1 ANQTALIGYTIRVIS
16 SVELVVTGY
25 WYDGA
30 EIHVVLVRTL
40 LAQNG
45 KPRPNPSQSSS
56 PINYAPSEPRY
67 ALFDSPGLTPTTK
80 GSSTDLRDG
89 NSKIRFLS
97 EGVFSRNG
105 KSSKKQRYPT
115 FPVETHGHQYMSSQF
130 WWKPIF
136 WMVTCIW
143 LGIAAGL
150 GHHFGYQSL
159 HRQPQEIFSQ
169 TWSHNLGLGAA
180 FFVKTCF
187 TLAILASL
195 QEVLWFTFR
204 QKAIKI
210 GLMDKLF
217 TLTSN
222 PLSFGSGAFIHAPL
236 ATSLAA
242 AAWIIP
248 ISAILSPG
256 SLTVG
261 PLILHNDTT
270 CVAPTFAAAS
280 PNISFYR
287 IVPHGSTIQGLNSGI
302 QKVAGQTFAQGTI
315 LGSSSP
321 CGPNC
326 TFETSFLGPGLD
338 CQPISNSSYLD
349 ENGGQ
354 KAIWLFYNATS
365 SYDDENSAM
374 ALSITYRNTSKGEAS
389 QSPLSPPYVSLRC
402 LAYSATYN
410 VLVNYINGL
419 SKFTTK
425 LTNNGPL
432 LNLNST
438 ESSARRNP
446 WRINSA
452 ALVQEVFDDYLNG
465 TWQKSPTTQ
474 YAVPSTSI
482 TETILADLGAGIPE
496 LLTNLTLSTLA
507 FSPMNTTTTCSASTE
522 ILAYYYNPKLLL
534 IPYSVALLLSLIA
547 LAAGVWVLKRTGMRT
562 GEIFSQILVTTRNLL
577 LDELARGSSLSS
589 AEAEVLMQQ
598 KLMFG
603 ELKHNEHDT
612 RTGHAAFGPA
622 EQLFKLTGGK
632 IA

>member
-1 ANQTALIGYTIRVIS
+1 MASHDQILHKVA
-16 SVELVVTGY
+16 
-25 WYDGA
+25 
-30 EIHVVLVRTL
+30 
-40 LAQNG
+40 
-45 KPRPNPSQSSS
+45 PPS
-56 PINYAPSEPRY
+56 NYAPSEPRY
-67 ALFDSPGLTPTTK
+67 PLLDSPGLTPIEK
-80 GSSTDLRDG
+80 GPSTDLRDG
-89 NSKIRFLS
+89 NSKIRFSS
-97 EGVFSRNG
+97 ESVFSRNG
-105 KSSKKQRYPT
+105 KPSEKQRYPT
-115 FPVETHGHQYMSSQF
+115 FPAETHGHQYMSSQF

-159 HRQPQEIFSQ
+159 HRQPQEILSQ

-187 TLAILASL
+187 TLAVLASL

-210 GLMDKLF
+210 ALMDKLF

-270 CVAPTFAAAS
+270 CVVPIFAAAS

-287 IVPHGSTIQGLNSGI
+287 LVPHGSTIQGPNSGI

-315 LGSSSP
+315 LWSSSP

-338 CQPISNSSYLD
+338 CQPIPSPSYLD

-354 KAIWLFYNATS
+354 KAMWLFYNATS
-365 SYDDENSAM
+365 DYDDENSAM

-389 QSPLSPPYVSLRC
+389 TSPLSPPYVSLRC

-410 VLVNYINGL
+410 VLVNYTNGL

-438 ESSARRNP
+438 ESRARGNP

-474 YAVPSTSI
+474 YAAPSTSI
-482 TETILADLGAGIPE
+482 TETTLAGDTNDANYGTASSLWFINRDLGAGIPE

-547 LAAGVWVLKRTGMRT
+547 LAAGVWVLRRTGMPT
-562 GEIFSQILVTTRNLL
+562 GQIFSQILVTTRNPL

-589 AEAEVLMQQ
+589 ADAEALMQQ

-632 IA
+632 I